1 MRPRSEIVQ
10 EADELQDGL
19 VQDRPQVATLG
30 LLLEVLLDIR
40 DLLTPAAPTHHPYR
54 DAPEDG
60 G

>member
-1 MRPRSEIVQ
+1 MRSRSDIEQ

-40 DLLTPAAPTHHPYR
+40 DLLTPAPTHHPYR
-54 DAPEDG
+54 DAPEDKG
-60 G
+60 